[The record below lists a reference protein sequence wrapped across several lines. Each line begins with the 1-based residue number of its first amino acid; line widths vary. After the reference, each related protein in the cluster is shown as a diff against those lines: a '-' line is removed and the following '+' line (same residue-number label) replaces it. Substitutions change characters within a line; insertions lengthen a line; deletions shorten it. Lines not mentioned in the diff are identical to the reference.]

1 MESSRKRGRVA
12 GGGDTASA
20 EAPDRESPNHEA
32 PDRVTLH
39 VGSET
44 FVTCR
49 ATLEPASSYFARR
62 FSAEWSAGVPSA
74 DCFLDRDADSFRVLL
89 SFMRCGHVSVLPRD
103 PALFSRV
110 LLDAEYFGIDSL
122 IEQVKVKV
130 QRHLHSKYRKTR
142 EGHEVAVRGAALA
155 SVEARWTA
163 AAFDEE
169 HGGLREALDTPWLV
183 DRFFAPKPP
192 PCAKIVQLLPALK
205 TDRVVI
211 CEGHDEEEQY
221 SRRVHAFALVE
232 NGRGTRDV
240 VPMVATN
247 SGDVDDSDDDADDT
261 RPLELVWEIPK
272 AAAYGWFMTSRD
284 DRELFFPG

>member
-1 MESSRKRGRVA
+1 MESSRKRDRAA

-20 EAPDRESPNHEA
+20 DAPNHEA

-62 FSAEWSAGVPSA
+62 FSAEWSSGVPSEG
-74 DCFLDRDADSFRVLL
+74 CFLDRDADSFRVLL

-130 QRHLHSKYRKTR
+130 QRHLHSKYVHTR
-142 EGHEVAVRGAALA
+142 FGQVALSGDELA

-169 HGGLREALDTPWLV
+169 HGGLREALDTTWLV
-183 DRFFAPKPP
+183 DRFFATKPP
-192 PCAKIVQLLPALK
+192 TCSKIVQLLPALK

-211 CEGHDEEEQY
+211 CESDEPDQQY

-232 NGRGTRDV
+232 HGGDREGARDV
-240 VPMVATN
+240 VPVVATN
-247 SGDVDDSDDDADDT
+247 RDDADGGDDDT
-261 RPLELVWEIPK
+261 LYANPTPLDLASEIPN
-272 AAAYGWFMTSRD
+272 AIEYGWFMAGRND
-284 DRELFFPG
+284 LEPYP

>member
-1 MESSRKRGRVA
+1 MESSCKRGRAA

-20 EAPDRESPNHEA
+20 EAPDR
-32 PDRVTLH
+32 VTLH
-39 VGSET
+39 VGGET

-62 FSAEWSAGVPSA
+62 FSAEWSSGVPSE

-110 LLDAEYFGIDSL
+110 LLDAEYFGMDSL

-142 EGHEVAVRGAALA
+142 EGHEVAVRGGELVR
-155 SVEARWTA
+155 VEARWTA

-192 PCAKIVQLLPALK
+192 PCAKLSLIH
-205 TDRVVI
+205 I
-211 CEGHDEEEQY
+211 
-221 SRRVHAFALVE
+221 
-232 NGRGTRDV
+232 
-240 VPMVATN
+240 
-247 SGDVDDSDDDADDT
+247 
-261 RPLELVWEIPK
+261 
-272 AAAYGWFMTSRD
+272 
-284 DRELFFPG
+284 